1 MTARRFSLLSSAA
14 GLALL
19 SSAVGV
25 SAAGLEAEPY
35 KLVRSLQRIQDEI
48 ADGDKSA
55 IGMQFELTKLVDK
68 SFRRLDR
75 KKFADPTTARALL
88 AYSMLGGNPKT
99 LEKHLSDIG
108 GADNEYVRLGAA
120 ILSYQKG
127 ASHNALAQLKMID
140 PRSIGGM
147 FGASLALIRGLIT
160 ENDKAARVDFD
171 TARLLAPGTLIEE
184 AALRRLMSI
193 HRRAEEPE
201 AFLRVS
207 SRYARRFVASPYALQ
222 YAQEFTAGVTVMGD
236 RMDTETVI
244 EILEFLPEAYRQSMT
259 LRLMHNATLDG
270 KSELVARIAAFAP
283 GRTSGHAQAESSPA
297 ESGSGS
303 ESEMRQDFYAKIS
316 QVTSENVRE
325 VAEELRSYDAESLS
339 EGERNLLRAVLAVAD
354 AVTDPNAALPDVEQV
369 VRKTGAR
376 ESILY
381 EEPKEQVEPG
391 LNDFENFV
399 GGTRSTL
406 ESVDKLLEEIQ

>member
-1 MTARRFSLLSSAA
+1 MMARRSGLLSSMA
-14 GLALL
+14 GMVLL
-19 SSAVGV
+19 SSAVGAY
-25 SAAGLEAEPY
+25 AAGLEAEPY

-48 ADGDKSA
+48 ADGDKQA

-99 LEKHLSDIG
+99 LEEHLADIG
-108 GADNEYVRLGAA
+108 GADNQYVRLGAA

-140 PRSIGGM
+140 PRSVGGM

-160 ENDKAARVDFD
+160 ENDKAAHVDFD

-184 AALRRLMSI
+184 ASLRRLMSI
-193 HRRAEEPE
+193 HRRAEDPE

-222 YAQEFTAGVTVMGD
+222 YAQEFTAGVTAMGD

-244 EILEFLPEAYRQSMT
+244 EILEFLPEAYRQSLT

-283 GRTSGHAQAESSPA
+283 
-297 ESGSGS
+297 
-303 ESEMRQDFYAKIS
+303 D
-316 QVTSENVRE
+316 
-325 VAEELRSYDAESLS
+325 
-339 EGERNLLRAVLAVAD
+339 RAVI
-354 AVTDPNAALPDVEQV
+354 
-369 VRKTGAR
+369 R
-376 ESILY
+376 
-381 EEPKEQVEPG
+381 
-391 LNDFENFV
+391 NDC
-399 GGTRSTL
+399 GR
-406 ESVDKLLEEIQ
+406 

>member
-1 MTARRFSLLSSAA
+1 MIARRLDILPPATGVILLS
-14 GLALL
+14 LI
-19 SSAVGV
+19 VGAP
-25 SAAGLEAEPY
+25 AAGLEAEPY
-35 KLVRSLQRIQDEI
+35 KLVRSLQRLQDEI

-68 SFRRLDR
+68 SFRRLGPKD
-75 KKFADPTTARALL
+75 FADPRTARALI

-99 LEKHLSDIG
+99 LEQHLTDMGDTDS
-108 GADNEYVRLGAA
+108 AYVRLGAA

-127 ASHNALAQLKMID
+127 ASHNALAQLKAVN

-160 ENDKAARVDFD
+160 ENDQKARIDFD
-171 TARLLAPGTLIEE
+171 TARLLAPGTLVEE

-193 HRRAEEPE
+193 HRRAEDPE

-222 YAQEFTAGVTVMGD
+222 YAQEFTAGVVAMGD
-236 RMDTETVI
+236 RMDTETVV
-244 EILEFLPEAYRQSMT
+244 EILEFLPEAYRQSLT
-259 LRLMHNATLDG
+259 LRLLHNATLDG

-283 GRTSGHAQAESSPA
+283 ERTAEHSQMEMPP
-297 ESGSGS
+297 S
-303 ESEMRQDFYAKIS
+303 ESETEIRQDFYAKIS
-316 QVTSENVRE
+316 QVTSENVRD
-325 VAEELRSYDAESLS
+325 VAEELRSFDVETLS

-354 AVTDPNAALPDVEQV
+354 AVTNPEAALPDAEPV

-376 ESILY
+376 KSILY

>member
-1 MTARRFSLLSSAA
+1 MIVWRLDILPPAAGAILLSLAVSAP
-14 GLALL
+14 
-19 SSAVGV
+19 
-25 SAAGLEAEPY
+25 AAGLEAEPY
-35 KLVRSLQRIQDEI
+35 KLVRSLQRLQDEI

-68 SFRRLDR
+68 SFRRLGPE
-75 KKFADPTTARALL
+75 KFADPRTARALI

-99 LEKHLSDIG
+99 LEQHLTDLGDTDS
-108 GADNEYVRLGAA
+108 AYFRLGAA

-127 ASHNALAQLKMID
+127 ASHNALAQLRAVD

-160 ENDKAARVDFD
+160 EDDNKARVDFD

-193 HRRAEEPE
+193 HRRAENPE

-222 YAQEFTAGVTVMGD
+222 YAQEFTAGVVAMGD
-236 RMDTETVI
+236 RMDTETVV
-244 EILEFLPEAYRQSMT
+244 EILEFLPEAYRQSLT
-259 LRLMHNATLDG
+259 LRLLHNATLDG
-270 KSELVARIAAFAP
+270 KSELVARVAAFAP
-283 GRTSGHAQAESSPA
+283 ERPGEHSETDTPPADAEN
-297 ESGSGS
+297 EL
-303 ESEMRQDFYAKIS
+303 RQDFYAKIS
-316 QVTSENVRE
+316 QVTSENVRD
-325 VAEELRSYDAESLS
+325 VAEELRNFDVETLS

-354 AVTDPNAALPDVEQV
+354 AVTNPEAALPDAEPV

-376 ESILY
+376 KSILY

-391 LNDFENFV
+391 LNDFDNFV